1 MKAEIRSVEFAPGK
15 TLSVELGRLAKQSHG
30 AAVVRMGD
38 TMVLSTVV
46 SNYEAKE
53 GQDFFP
59 LTVEFREAFAAG
71 GKFPGGFI
79 KREGRP
85 SEKEILSCR
94 LIDRTIRPLFP
105 EGYYNET
112 QVICQVISSDAEN
125 DADVLAG
132 VATSISIMV
141 SDIPFE
147 SPSAMVRVGRINGE
161 YIVNPT
167 VQETRTS
174 DFDLIVGGTMDSIA
188 MVEGEFQ
195 ESSEKE
201 MLDAIAIGH
210 EAIRKLC
217 KFQLE
222 LQKEFGKEK
231 REFTT
236 PQPDAALVADVT
248 AIVGNRYE
256 EVSLAKL
263 AKKEY
268 SEATSAIKSEVKEAL
283 AEKYPDQE
291 KAISEIC
298 HTLQEQAL
306 RKMILDHKQRL
317 DGRKPDEIRAIW
329 TEVGY

>member
-1 MKAEIRSVEFAPGK
+1 
-15 TLSVELGRLAKQSHG
+15 
-30 AAVVRMGD
+30 
-38 TMVLSTVV
+38 
-46 SNYEAKE
+46 E

-105 EGYYNET
+105 DGYYNET

-132 VATSISIMV
+132 VANSIAITV

-147 SPSAMVRVGRINGE
+147 TPSAMVRVGRIAGE
-161 YIVNPT
+161 YVVNPM
-167 VQETRTS
+167 VSEVRTS
-174 DFDLIVGGTMDSIA
+174 DFDLVVGGTMDSIA

-195 ESSEKE
+195 EVSEKE
-201 MLDAIAIGH
+201 MLEAIAVGH
-210 EAIRKLC
+210 AAIKKLC
-217 KFQLE
+217 QFQLD

-236 PQPDAALVADVT
+236 PQPNADLVT
-248 AIVGNRYE
+248 AVTEFVGNRYE
-256 EVSLAKL
+256 
-263 AKKEY
+263 
-268 SEATSAIKSEVKEAL
+268 
-283 AEKYPDQE
+283 
-291 KAISEIC
+291 
-298 HTLQEQAL
+298 
-306 RKMILDHKQRL
+306 
-317 DGRKPDEIRAIW
+317 
-329 TEVGY
+329 